1 MLGWGMGNIKAP
13 GYFYYARKMSFLPVA
28 YNVSFDSIDAL
39 FKMLLTHLEIPR
51 QDPSVCPE
59 KEISIILLVANLA
72 TSIVC
77 RQNTKV
83 TRLFLAIFFFTQELN
98 LSCIFHIVVVL
109 HVFFSLHEI

>member
-28 YNVSFDSIDAL
+28 CNVSFDSIDAL

-83 TRLFLAIFFFTQELN
+83 TRLFLAIGLLHFFLKLN
-98 LSCIFHIVVVL
+98 S
-109 HVFFSLHEI
+109 